1 MSKKTKSKNKN
12 VKFKKGKNEA
22 EDGEIISEDSD
33 PENTAIPDQATPVT
47 DLTVEDASTIEGT
60 EKTVSNTAVH
70 DVGNLST
77 DTIEEDI
84 TQLFGLN
91 STKYL
96 RDSCT
101 VQLVFKSKSKFKR
114 YAYLDIPSHVAVELL
129 KVDGFEF
136 NSRKLVLQKAKNS
149 TPNSK
154 FDKSTHP
161 YDRGGML
168 RGRDK

>member
-12 VKFKKGKNEA
+12 VKFKIGKNEA

-47 DLTVEDASTIEGT
+47 NLTVEDASTIEGT

-101 VQLVFKSKSKFKR
+101 VQLAFKSKYKFKR
-114 YAYLDIPSHVAVELL
+114 YAYLDVPSHVAVELL

>member
-12 VKFKKGKNEA
+12 VKFKIGKNEA

-33 PENTAIPDQATPVT
+33 PENTAIPDQADPDQATPVT

-84 TQLFGLN
+84 T
-91 STKYL
+91 
-96 RDSCT
+96 
-101 VQLVFKSKSKFKR
+101 
-114 YAYLDIPSHVAVELL
+114 
-129 KVDGFEF
+129 
-136 NSRKLVLQKAKNS
+136 
-149 TPNSK
+149 
-154 FDKSTHP
+154 
-161 YDRGGML
+161 
-168 RGRDK
+168 

>member
-1 MSKKTKSKNKN
+1 MTMSKKTKSKNKN
-12 VKFKKGKNEA
+12 VKFKIGKNEA

-84 TQLFGLN
+84 T
-91 STKYL
+91 
-96 RDSCT
+96 
-101 VQLVFKSKSKFKR
+101 
-114 YAYLDIPSHVAVELL
+114 
-129 KVDGFEF
+129 
-136 NSRKLVLQKAKNS
+136 
-149 TPNSK
+149 
-154 FDKSTHP
+154 
-161 YDRGGML
+161 
-168 RGRDK
+168 